1 MKQREILLLFFI
13 IFCLTMQ
20 AIVYAQGASKVE
32 IYFNAATEEYLR
44 SNFSKAAENLEKALE
59 LKAENKKIKDFLVKI
74 LYEAGEYFYLKRNY
88 HSAYNYLE
96 KAKKYAP
103 ENKEI
108 DELYNLVKSLV
119 GKFTPESKE
128 PTKGVAPKEEIKK
141 QPPLV
146 YQEPK
151 IITKDRV
158 IFLPAKEYKLSK
170 REFFF
175 LLGFLSLFFFLLL
188 LSLII
193 ISLRFKKLK
202 KDIATTTQTL

>member
-96 KAKKYAP
+96 KAKKYA
-103 ENKEI
+103 
-108 DELYNLVKSLV
+108 
-119 GKFTPESKE
+119 
-128 PTKGVAPKEEIKK
+128 
-141 QPPLV
+141 
-146 YQEPK
+146 
-151 IITKDRV
+151 
-158 IFLPAKEYKLSK
+158 
-170 REFFF
+170 
-175 LLGFLSLFFFLLL
+175 
-188 LSLII
+188 
-193 ISLRFKKLK
+193 
-202 KDIATTTQTL
+202 KDIGVHTDRTYPGYIFIQKPELPPCKCSV